1 MSATHPSL
9 HQLIQ
14 DEIAKPYPETVNTF
28 VDMLRCRHPAAI
40 AVLFYGSCL
49 WNFEQQMLLKDDQL
63 FDFYVIVPSYRQ
75 DNQSILKS
83 VLNWLLP
90 PNVYYVQTNDE
101 EKVRQAKYALISID
115 QFRKGASGSSLQP
128 AIWARFSQP
137 VRLVFLHHEHDRPSI
152 VQILSQAVTTMI
164 CQTVPL
170 LGSHFTPHD
179 IWVRAFQ
186 ETYKAEIRV
195 EKTARII
202 ELYRRSERYY
212 QQTALAILGNKPANL
227 NITDTTTN
235 SEVTFIHNISYLS
248 LIIKRYN
255 ARLTWLGRRIAGKF
269 LNFMRLIKALFTFQ
283 DAVAYAVWKMQRHT
297 GQKINIPAWCY
308 RYPVLAIPVFVWRYY
323 QARHRQQSKI
333 R

>member
-1 MSATHPSL
+1 MLATHQSL

-14 DEIAKPYPETVNTF
+14 DEIAKPYPETVNAF
-28 VDMLRCRHPAAI
+28 IDMLRCRHPAAI
-40 AVLFYGSCL
+40 AILFYGSCL
-49 WNFEQQMLLKDDQL
+49 WNFEQQMLVKDDQL
-63 FDFYVIVPSYRQ
+63 FDFYVIVPSYQ
-75 DNQSILKS
+75 QGNQSIFKS

-90 PNVYYVQTNDE
+90 PNVYYVQTNDK

-115 QFRKGASGSSLQP
+115 QFRKGSSGSSLQP

-137 VRLVFLHHEHDRPSI
+137 VRLVFVHHERDRSSI
-152 VQILSQAVTTMI
+152 VQILSQAVTTMLS
-164 CQTVPL
+164 QTAPL
-170 LGSHFTPHD
+170 LGSQFTAHD
-179 IWVRAFQ
+179 IWLRAFQ

-195 EKTARII
+195 EKTARIV

-212 QQTALAILGNKPANL
+212 QQTALAILGNKPAHF
-227 NITDTTTN
+227 NITDTNTN
-235 SEVTFIHNISYLS
+235 SEVTFIRNINYFS

-255 ARLTWLGRRIAGKF
+255 AGLTWLGRRMAGKF

-323 QARHRQQSKI
+323 QARNRQQSKI